1 MSLCLKLTSHGY
13 LSQLAAANHKTA
25 DSRKMNSAVFN
36 IYLLA
41 LFAFILIYSM
51 LFIQD
56 YDIAL
61 E

>member
-1 MSLCLKLTSHGY
+1 
-13 LSQLAAANHKTA
+13 
-25 DSRKMNSAVFN
+25 MNSAVFN
-36 IYLLA
+36 IYFLA

-51 LFIQD
+51 LFIQG